1 MWFSNP
7 RFGREIFD
15 YSIPNRKIFRILR
28 RGSPNSLPARF
39 PIFANFW
46 EFWEILEK
54 PKKRD
59 GPQKRDSD
67 QKQENHQNVMMNDP
81 GRNFWNSRNSNREF
95 LDNDLAVSRGISQRA
110 AKFLDTQ
117 YKAKMDHLRELYP
130 YHYPRPK
137 IFWELT
143 RTETIWEIK
152 DRTRIKKILKISDWS
167 VPGSLNAVVAV
178 SPVFFVCRSL
188 FFL

>member
-117 YKAKMDHLRELYP
+117 YKAKMDHLRELHP

-137 IFWELT
+137 IFWELA

-152 DRTRIKKILKISDWS
+152 DQARTK
-167 VPGSLNAVVAV
+167 
-178 SPVFFVCRSL
+178 RSL
-188 FFL
+188 ICWTWPDQDEDSMRTNVQDRQRDPRTQR

>member
-39 PIFANFW
+39 PIFENFW

-130 YHYPRPK
+130 YHYPQPRYNAILPRILWRDPRLVRAPFD
-137 IFWELT
+137 IFQFLLVLV
-143 RTETIWEIK
+143 RCS
-152 DRTRIKKILKISDWS
+152 RILSKFWWS
-167 VPGSLNAVVAV
+167 
-178 SPVFFVCRSL
+178 
-188 FFL
+188 